1 MLRKEVLA
9 KLRSSKQ
16 EPVIDE
22 NTKEEYKKKILA
34 IYKDMESKA
43 YHTNGVSLGKISEAP
58 KLSLRTVA
66 ATSFVGRQLQS
77 AGQKH
82 GCWTCGKKMG
92 APGAAGWV
100 ADHIPPYSLNMKR
113 KVFKDFESKHNVFS
127 GLPKW
132 KLLPSCVD
140 CCRRQSSIVAKLNKT
155 KSVEDFE
162 KEFYRSTQY
171 LTGGRYYN
179 PNHAVNTSS
188 KRTDHARLIWSG
200 ETLQCH
206 ICGSQSTTSANTRY
220 TADHLPPRE
229 FNTPYVIRLLSFA
242 GITDRKFKIMPQC
255 VKCSGKQSKF
265 KSLAKKLRDIG
276 AELGF
281 KTAKGM

>member
-16 EPVIDE
+16 EPMIDE
-22 NTKEEYKKKILA
+22 DTKEEYKKKILD
-34 IYKDMESKA
+34 IYKDMKSMA
-43 YHTNGVSLGKISEAP
+43 YHTKGVPLGKLSDSP
-58 KLSLRTVA
+58 KLSLRPVT
-66 ATSFVGRQLQS
+66 ATSLVGKKLQS

-92 APGAAGWV
+92 ADGAAGWV

-113 KVFKDFESKHNVFS
+113 KVFKEFESKHNVFS
-127 GLPKW
+127 SLPKW

-140 CCRRQSSIVAKLNKT
+140 CCRKQSSVVAKLNKT
-155 KSVEDFE
+155 KSLEDFE
-162 KEFYRSTQY
+162 KEYNKNGDY
-171 LTGGRYYN
+171 LTGGPHYN
-179 PNHAVNTSS
+179 PNHAVPTSS
-188 KRTDHARLIWSG
+188 KRTDHARAKWIG
-200 ETLQCH
+200 ETLHCH
-206 ICGSQSTTSANTRY
+206 ICGSKSTTSANTRY

-229 FNTPYVIRLLSFA
+229 FNTPYVIRLLLFA
-242 GITDRKFKIMPQC
+242 GIADREFKIMPQC
-255 VKCSGKQSKF
+255 VKCSGKQANF
-265 KSLAKKLRDIG
+265 KSLAKKLRAIG